1 MAHILV
7 IDDEAD
13 IRTILERFF
22 KKVGHTVDTAGDGKA
37 AMRLL
42 KLNRYDLVTT
52 DVMMPEMDGLEVI
65 SAIRREFSDIRI
77 IAMTGGAAYV
87 DRTLMLSTAKAMRA
101 DKVIAK
107 PLDIKVL
114 KVAVDELLA
123 NGTEG

>member
-13 IRTILERFF
+13 IRIILERFF
-22 KKVGHTVDTAGDGKA
+22 KKEGHTVDTAVDGKA
-37 AMRLL
+37 AMRQL
-42 KLNRYDLVTT
+42 KLNHYDLVTT
-52 DVMMPEMDGLEVI
+52 DVMMPEMDGLELI
-65 SAIRREFSDIRI
+65 SAIRKEFSDIRI
-77 IAMTGGAAYV
+77 IAMTGSGAYV
-87 DRTLMLSTAKAMRA
+87 DKNLMLSTAKAMRA

-123 NGTEG
+123 NGSEG